1 MNEELREPGRTGADT
16 DGHADIEFLTSD
28 QASEYLSE
36 LGCARVPK
44 TVRRLC
50 KQEEL
55 TCKRIENNLKQMEWR
70 IAKSSLD
77 EFAQT
82 QRTLSHVHGQP
93 FAHVSVSEQENINA
107 DGDAHDRPLASM
119 DSHVLEEKPSEVQA
133 DTDGHADEDGH
144 VRVSENQSSEL
155 VGVYKKQIEQLNDQ
169 LNKKDAQI
177 DRKDAQIEKI
187 NSSLDSLL
195 ERDRETNILIQ
206 NLQGMLTSSNQLGDG
221 NHRDE
226 PTEQVQATV
235 IQDAEVIDEN
245 QTGIQDVIVEST
257 EEGAHQN

>member
-1 MNEELREPGRTGADT
+1 MNEELHEPGRTYADT
-16 DGHADIEFLTSD
+16 DGHADIEYLTSD

-70 IAKSSLD
+70 ITKPSLE

-82 QRTLSHVHGQP
+82 QKTLSHVHGYA
-93 FAHVSVSEQENINA
+93 FAHVSVSEQLSTDTDE
-107 DGDAHDRPLASM
+107 GAHERPRASM
-119 DSHVLEEKPSEVQA
+119 DDHVHEENSDVVDA
-133 DTDGHADEDGH
+133 DTDGHADEVGH
-144 VRVSENQSSEL
+144 VRVSENPSSEL
-155 VGVYKKQIEQLNDQ
+155 VNVYKIQIEQLNDQ

-221 NHRDE
+221 NHHDE
-226 PTEQVQATV
+226 PPEQVQATV

-245 QTGIQDVIVEST
+245 QTSIQDVIQKSA
-257 EEGAHQN
+257 EEGAHHN